1 MYFENNIIAPIDR
14 TLLLSELTKEFFVR
28 PTNFGKNDIYIF
40 CGNQCP
46 NVLLEIGRLR
56 EISFRLGGGGTGKPY
71 DLDDFDIGPFAYK
84 QLIVHN
90 PEDNEI
96 VGGYRFAVVPNVIDA
111 DGNIHLSTK
120 EIFDFSDRLI
130 KEYFPYTIELGRSF
144 VQPKYQPSN
153 DYKKGLFSLDNLWDG
168 LGALIIDYP
177 EMKYFFGKV
186 TMYQGYN
193 HIARDYIYTFI
204 EHYFPAPF
212 GLITI
217 PHPVGITSDCSE
229 LKRQIEGLPY
239 KEGYKIVNTMVRA
252 LNENIPPLYN
262 SYMNTS
268 PNMYCFGTAIN
279 HHFGDVL
286 ETGILIKIKDIYP
299 LKKDRHVQSYN
310 AFLSGDFKDEA

>member
-1 MYFENNIIAPIDR
+1 MNFDNNIIAPISKAA
-14 TLLLSELTKEFFVR
+14 LHSELTKNNFVR

-40 CGNQCP
+40 SGNDCP
-46 NVLLEIGRLR
+46 NLLLELGRLR

-71 DLDDFDIGPFAYK
+71 DLDHYDKGPHAYK
-84 QLIVHN
+84 QLIVWN
-90 PEDNEI
+90 AEDEEI
-96 VGGYRFAVVPNVIDA
+96 VGGYRFAVVPQVIDA
-111 DGNIHLSTK
+111 AGTVHLSTK
-120 EIFDFSDRLI
+120 EIFTFSERFI
-130 KEYFPYTIELGRSF
+130 TEYFPYTIELGRSF

-153 DYKKGLFSLDNLWDG
+153 DFRKGLFSLDNLWDG

-177 EMKYFFGKV
+177 NMKYFFGKV
-186 TMYQGYN
+186 TMYKGFN
-193 HIARDYIYTFI
+193 AIARDYIYTFI
-204 EHYFPAPF
+204 DHYFPAPK

-217 PHPVGITSDCSE
+217 PNPVGITSDCSN
-229 LKRQIEGLPY
+229 LKKQIEGLAY

-279 HHFGDVL
+279 HHFGGVL

-299 LKKDRHVQSYN
+299 VKKDRHVQSYN
-310 AFLSGDFKDEA
+310 EFLKGNF